1 VASASC
7 DGLLAGS
14 QCHVAIE
21 RRLNA
26 VFQLRFAG
34 RTRAMNAAEDL
45 SVGFN
50 AVPDNPAIAMRANR
64 GECVDRALEA
74 VERVVLAGDHNFK
87 RLVIVVFANL
97 AFSHTQIF
105 RAP

>member
-1 VASASC
+1 MDA
-7 DGLLAGS
+7 
-14 QCHVAIE
+14 
-21 RRLNA
+21 
-26 VFQLRFAG
+26 
-34 RTRAMNAAEDL
+34 TEDL
-45 SVGFN
+45 FVRLDT
-50 AVPDNPAIAMRANR
+50 VPDNPAVTVRANR

-87 RLVIVVFANL
+87 RLVIVVFANF